1 MLEDVAVVQTDIA
14 AVQGDVA
21 AVQGD
26 VAAVQGDVAAVLNSN
41 ITKVLEDAERNS
53 AGITSLGTRG
63 H

>member
-1 MLEDVAVVQTDIA
+1 MLEDVAVVQTDI
-14 AVQGDVA
+14 A